1 MNNHDAPGTAQEA
14 RSPCSAGEDKGL
26 GVKLDGLLFVAS
38 FIVAGFLLGYLV
50 KVLFTVL
57 D

>member
-1 MNNHDAPGTAQEA
+1 MDKQDAPGMAQEA
-14 RSPCSAGEDKGL
+14 RSPCSAGKDKGL

-38 FIVAGFLLGYLV
+38 FVVAGFLLGYLV